1 MKKISEEEER
11 TKFLAACTNALQFT
25 DNKITENDAFG
36 TFVSKKLEKVKN
48 DCQRMYAETLIS
60 KILNY
65 AIMEKLNEDS
75 DVQLVPPDASSSR
88 NSYHSGG
95 TSLTS
100 SIHDSPI
107 LEELLS
113 LHPFM
118 NLPTVKFTQRCIFH
132 CVNIFQT
139 TSQPNNND

>member
-1 MKKISEEEER
+1 MEPCISTFHKKKMKKISEEEER

-25 DNKITENDAFG
+25 DNKITEKDAFG

-48 DCQRMYAETLIS
+48 DCQQMYAETLIS

-75 DVQLVPPDASSSR
+75 DVQLVPPDVSM
-88 NSYHSGG
+88 
-95 TSLTS
+95 
-100 SIHDSPI
+100 
-107 LEELLS
+107 EELLS

-118 NLPTVKFTQRCIFH
+118 NLSTMKFTQMCIFH
-132 CVNIFQT
+132 CANIFQT